1 VRVEDPVALAV
12 WLLRDNPSWGE
23 ERVEAAMHGSE
34 TLRVT
39 LAKAVPV
46 WIVYATAV
54 VLEDGRV
61 RFFKDVYGQD
71 AALEQELARER
82 SVATAGE

>member
-1 VRVEDPVALAV
+1 L
-12 WLLRDNPSWGE
+12 
-23 ERVEAAMHGSE
+23 H
-34 TLRVT
+34 VT

-46 WIVYATAV
+46 WIVYGTAV
-54 VLEDGRV
+54 VLEDGRG
-61 RFFKDVYGQD
+61 RFFKDVCGQD

>member
-1 VRVEDPVALAV
+1 
-12 WLLRDNPSWGE
+12 
-23 ERVEAAMHGSE
+23 MHGSE